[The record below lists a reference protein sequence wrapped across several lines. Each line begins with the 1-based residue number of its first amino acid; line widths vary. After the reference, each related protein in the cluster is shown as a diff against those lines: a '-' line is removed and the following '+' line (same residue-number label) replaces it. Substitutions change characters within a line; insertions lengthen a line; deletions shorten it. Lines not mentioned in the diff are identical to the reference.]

1 MIQHRISKKRI
12 SMAVSSVLALAAF
25 SAKASV
31 SDDVTIELDLNGKA
45 VVDALVELGDQAGL
59 QVFLPEGLAFGEK
72 VNGLSGSFTLGEALN
87 ALLKDSG
94 LVYEITDQ
102 DTLVIKKTDQDSQ
115 EKAASDDEVEEIVVT
130 GSRIKRNSS
139 EMSSQVIVLSQADI
153 RATGEPT
160 LERALRQLPQNFNGA
175 TEVGSTLSGATSVN
189 GARNV
194 SGASTI
200 NLRGLGSTSSLVL
213 VDGHR
218 IGASGVLGGSSDI
231 SGIPVSAIERVEIL
245 LDGASA
251 IYGSDAVGG
260 VINII
265 LKKGEP
271 DFNVGLK
278 YGAPGQGGFEEYFVD
293 ISGGFSWDGGHL
305 RANFQHHENTNLDS
319 GERET
324 RLDQNNIFNEIP
336 LRVEGERTII
346 ASQFGS
352 FFGPLFWNVD
362 GTFVDNT
369 TGTTPPVAG
378 ATPVFAVYV
387 PEGTDPT
394 NLQASD
400 FSPADADIQPNP
412 DYDNGR
418 SLIAPTKEDT
428 LMVLFNQELTGGV
441 NLSGDFYYRTKETS
455 PTNGSVQA
463 TIPFRT
469 SSAPLYSPITGSGLR
484 FTVDGVL
491 PGVQSAHESEQENI
505 RTNFK
510 LSGDF
515 SDNWSW
521 SANAEY
527 SRTELDTQYVNALNT
542 ANLLAAVSS
551 TDPDIYF
558 NPFGAIFGEGNS
570 PAVLASILDETKDT
584 GSVNQHKALDF
595 TARGSLYHLP
605 AGDVQVAMGASWRQ
619 ESLQTWSDIS
629 HAGGDANGTIADF
642 ASTWDASGERNVESV
657 FAEMNL
663 PVIGDD
669 NALPGVR
676 QLSLEGKARYDS
688 YDNFKGQSTWGLGL
702 VWQPHGDVTVRLNKN
717 TSFLAP
723 TLAQGEIDEITEIS
737 TVAVQSGFFAQFQ
750 PAVVTRGGNPD
761 LLPEH
766 SFSETASIEYT
777 PTWLEGLSLRAAW
790 HEIDYVNRIVPF
802 PVTRIVPGV
811 TELEYPDEV
820 FQGPHPA
827 DPTQTIWFFD
837 DRSVNLA
844 AERQT
849 GIDYFATYHLNT
861 DIGEFVFQ
869 ANLAH
874 VKSHER
880 VRSADGVAVDT
891 AGTVEAAD
899 INGLIAIPE
908 YRATARIGWNYQGLS
923 VNLDGQTQTETW
935 TRRFFEN
942 SSGERTLRESFM
954 IQAPTKVDL
963 YVSYDF
969 ESGTLFKAPS
979 WLEGTNVSLTVNNI
993 GNSGVRTRSLQYDGE
1008 WIGFNSSASNP
1019 RGRMFYLSMEKTW

>member
-1 MIQHRISKKRI
+1 MYSGKRYSRNRLVI
-12 SMAVSSVLALAAF
+12 GIASAIGMLVAGGLHADTLAKNVSVDKDSAGAALMELARQTGTQIVVPREIGNAIKLSMVKGEYTLSEALDIMLEGTGLRYEFTSEDSVLVL
-25 SAKASV
+25 
-31 SDDVTIELDLNGKA
+31 
-45 VVDALVELGDQAGL
+45 
-59 QVFLPEGLAFGEK
+59 
-72 VNGLSGSFTLGEALN
+72 
-87 ALLKDSG
+87 
-94 LVYEITDQ
+94 
-102 DTLVIKKTDQDSQ
+102 QDS
-115 EKAASDDEVEEIVVT
+115 EVESSADKSNKEVEELVVT
-130 GSRIKRNSS
+130 GSRIKRNAS
-139 EMSSQVIVLSQADI
+139 EMSSQVIVLNQADI
-153 RATGEPT
+153 KATGEPT

-200 NLRGLGSTSSLVL
+200 NLRGMGSTSSLVL

-278 YGAPGQGGFEEYFVD
+278 YGTPSQGGFEEYFVD
-293 ISGGFSWDGGHL
+293 ASGGFSWASGHL

-346 ASQFGS
+346 ASQFGA

-369 TGTTPPVAG
+369 TGRTPPVAG
-378 ATPVFAVYV
+378 ATPVYAVYV
-387 PEGTDPT
+387 PEGADPT

-418 SLIAPTKEDT
+418 SLIAPAKEDT
-428 LMVLFNQELTGGV
+428 LMVLFSQELAGGV
-441 NLSGDFYYRTKETS
+441 NLSGDIYYRTKETS
-455 PTNGSVQA
+455 PTNGAVQA

-469 SSAPLYSPITGSGLR
+469 SSAPLYSPITGPGLR

-505 RTNFK
+505 RTNFR
-510 LSGDF
+510 LSGDI
-515 SDNWSW
+515 SDSWSW
-521 SANAEY
+521 SANVEY
-527 SRTELDTQYVNALNT
+527 SRTDLDTRYVNALNT

-551 TDPDIYF
+551 ADPDIYF

-570 PAVLASILDETKDT
+570 PEVLASILDETKDA
-584 GSVNQHKALDF
+584 GSVNQHKAVDF

-605 AGDVQVAMGASWRQ
+605 AGDVQVAVGASWRQ
-619 ESLQTWSDIS
+619 EDLHTWSDIA

-642 ASTWDASGERNVESV
+642 ASTWDASGKRDVESA

-663 PVIGDD
+663 PVVGGD

-702 VWQPHGDVTVRLNKN
+702 VWQPHDDVTIRLNKN

-766 SFSETASIEYT
+766 SFSETASIEYM

-811 TELEYPDEV
+811 TELEYPDKV

-837 DRSVNLA
+837 DRAVNLA

-849 GIDYFATYHLNT
+849 GIDYFATYHLET

-880 VRSADGVAVDT
+880 IRSADGMAVDT

-908 YRATARIGWNYQGLS
+908 YRATARIGWTYQGLS

-935 TRRFFEN
+935 IRRFFEN
-942 SSGERTLRESFM
+942 SSGERMLRESYM

-963 YVSYDF
+963 FVSYDF

-993 GNSGVRTRSLQYDGE
+993 GNSGVRSQSLQHDGE